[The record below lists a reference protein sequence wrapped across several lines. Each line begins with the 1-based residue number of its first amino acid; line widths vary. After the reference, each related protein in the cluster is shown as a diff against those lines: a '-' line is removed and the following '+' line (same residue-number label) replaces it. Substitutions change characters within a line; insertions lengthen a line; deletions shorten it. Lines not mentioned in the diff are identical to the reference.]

1 MCQLRIHLAAAILAN
16 DPPPGFAASLLN
28 ETNVPLQIWVLDQ
41 GFQRPIST
49 QGGDFSSLPNSRGS
63 GRNLLP
69 TMLTRYGQKTFGMMA
84 LP

>member
-28 ETNVPLQIWVLDQ
+28 ETTVPLQIWVLDQ

-49 QGGDFSSLPNSRGS
+49 QGGGVFHHSQTAGVLAG
-63 GRNLLP
+63 
-69 TMLTRYGQKTFGMMA
+69 TFY
-84 LP
+84 LQC